1 MDDHVL
7 AYSVTITLICILS
20 IVIPLAAILP
30 PRYIDQ
36 LPINI
41 LVPLYTSPVQGAWD
55 TLYSAFVTLPVHH
68 KYQLLMK

>member
-1 MDDHVL
+1 MNHHIL

-30 PRYIDQ
+30 PRYVDQ

-41 LVPLYTSPVQGAWD
+41 LVPLYTYPVQGAWNA
-55 TLYSAFVTLPVHH
+55 LYSAWVTL
-68 KYQLLMK
+68 